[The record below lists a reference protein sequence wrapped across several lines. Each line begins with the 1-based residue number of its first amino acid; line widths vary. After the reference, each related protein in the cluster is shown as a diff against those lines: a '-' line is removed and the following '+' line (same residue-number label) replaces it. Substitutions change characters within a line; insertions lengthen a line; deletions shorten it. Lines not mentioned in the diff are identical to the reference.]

1 MKLTEAEM
9 RMVFQIESTN
19 QNAALNEIYM
29 TWRYAPNPA
38 TKETAEGLLDKLRPL
53 SDQECMDLIRKVQA
67 EYRLPEK
74 ARTIGEMLAEARQQS
89 GAQKLSGHDIMA
101 LERFDPATRHMIVFD
116 VLTHDSPV
124 GWKGEKMRLFL
135 TDTGYSKALEN
146 QEKGHIKIR
155 NHAKVLW
162 SSFFVT
168 LVAKKIVLIN
178 LCCRPCFIWGSITII
193 TVWTNMIIINVC
205 KFFYLLIE
213 CFLCCKLI
221 QICAFILQGIEVTL
235 HRCIVV
241 RISCFAHALCHIYRF
256 AEFGK
261 CFGRIL

>member
-101 LERFDPATRHMIVFD
+101 AYSHPGQPRHNCFC
-116 VLTHDSPV
+116 S
-124 GWKGEKMRLFL
+124 
-135 TDTGYSKALEN
+135 TDQK
-146 QEKGHIKIR
+146 
-155 NHAKVLW
+155 
-162 SSFFVT
+162 
-168 LVAKKIVLIN
+168 
-178 LCCRPCFIWGSITII
+178 
-193 TVWTNMIIINVC
+193 
-205 KFFYLLIE
+205 LLIRLL
-213 CFLCCKLI
+213 LCQLP
-221 QICAFILQGIEVTL
+221 ETL
-235 HRCIVV
+235 CLHLLYHR
-241 RISCFAHALCHIYRF
+241 ALF
-256 AEFGK
+256 S
-261 CFGRIL
+261 

>member
-38 TKETAEGLLDKLRPL
+38 VKETAEGLLDKLRPL
-53 SDQECMDLIRKVQA
+53 SDQECMNLIRKMQA
-67 EYRLPEK
+67 EYHLPEK
-74 ARTIGEMLAEARQQS
+74 ARTIGEMLAEARQRS

-135 TDTGYSKALEN
+135 TDAGYSKALEN

-155 NHAKVLW
+155 NHAKVL
-162 SSFFVT
+162 S
-168 LVAKKIVLIN
+168 
-178 LCCRPCFIWGSITII
+178 GD
-193 TVWTNMIIINVC
+193 
-205 KFFYLLIE
+205 
-213 CFLCCKLI
+213 
-221 QICAFILQGIEVTL
+221 L
-235 HRCIVV
+235 HYD
-241 RISCFAHALCHIYRF
+241 H
-256 AEFGK
+256 K
-261 CFGRIL
+261 GRER

>member
-38 TKETAEGLLDKLRPL
+38 TKETAESLLEKLRPL
-53 SDQECMDLIRKVQA
+53 SDQECMDIIRKVQA

-135 TDTGYSKALEN
+135 TDAGYSKALEN
-146 QEKGHIKIR
+146 QEKGHIKVR
-155 NHAKVLW
+155 SHAKVL
-162 SSFFVT
+162 SGDLHYDHT
-168 LVAKKIVLIN
+168 HTGLNNNQK
-178 LCCRPCFIWGSITII
+178 
-193 TVWTNMIIINVC
+193 
-205 KFFYLLIE
+205 YLLEQCVVWQRLSEQLGWQCDNVRASYNEISQAVQNE
-213 CFLCCKLI
+213 VYAGAK
-221 QICAFILQGIEVTL
+221 AFVKANKGRYDAMNVAVTSTL
-235 HRCIVV
+235 AKDRT
-241 RISCFAHALCHIYRF
+241 SDSS
-256 AEFGK
+256 
-261 CFGRIL
+261 GRS